1 MLNKRNPLLS
11 SAYMLVS
18 HGSRDVRTRWA
29 VEKLAERVYV
39 LLASQSIQAIG
50 VVEYRESNS
59 SFFLSDSLTS
69 IATTAS
75 MVLTNMGCP
84 LVETGTLELAS
95 LPLHQQIQRFAAE
108 ALQAGYKQVKV
119 LPLFLLP
126 GIHVTED
133 IYAEIEQARAVV
145 GNAIA
150 IEQLSYLG
158 SNDDLTQLWA
168 SRLRGEA
175 DAKIFFSHGTR
186 RRKGNERVEQT
197 AEKLGAMTAYL
208 SMPPCLEEKLEILIM
223 SERRNIII
231 QPYLLF
237 EGRIMEEMELEVMRL
252 QTKFP
257 QLQLSLGKPLGATA
271 ELATLIVE
279 GMLAP

>member
-1 MLNKRNPLLS
+1 MLFNRNSLLS

-175 DAKIFFSHGTR
+175 DAKILFSHGTKR
-186 RRKGNERVEQT
+186 GRGNERVEQT
-197 AEKLGAMTAYL
+197 AETLRAMTAYL